1 MQAPLARVG
10 ERAWDE
16 VGRLAAGLHNAPRG
30 LGASGRGVRGRVG
43 DETGIILLLHS
54 SFQDSISCRSSKGR
68 GAHVVKLVDTPYL
81 GYGATAAWR
90 FESSREQGAFVVQW
104 KDASFGSGRRR
115 FDSVRG
121 QGEIK
126 RPGASAQADGEPV
139 SRLFDVEE

>member
-1 MQAPLARVG
+1 MGAGSGVQVPLARAG
-10 ERAWDE
+10 ERAWE
-16 VGRLAAGLHNAPRG
+16 KVGRLVAGLHNAPPG

-54 SFQDSISCRSSKGR
+54 SFQDSSSCRSSKGR

-81 GYGATAAWR
+81 GYGATVAWR
-90 FESSREQGAFVVQW
+90 FESSREHGAFVVQW

-121 QGEIK
+121 LARQMVN
-126 RPGASAQADGEPV
+126 RYHAS
-139 SRLFDVEE
+139 LM